1 MNEVTNIFLEGDMKF
16 AILISAMGFW
26 LAFLQTFLKLLLKV
40 CFLSTVMSSICYS
53 EIFLFV
59 IPSQENWVEHPGIQ
73 ELRDT
78 DSIYLH

>member
-1 MNEVTNIFLEGDMKF
+1 
-16 AILISAMGFW
+16 
-26 LAFLQTFLKLLLKV
+26 
-40 CFLSTVMSSICYS
+40 MSNICYS

-73 ELRDT
+73 ELRDI